1 MVGLGTRIFESPTS
15 CSDYRLSLE
24 YKRMNKQILCI
35 SLPLC
40 AFKATFSKAWSFRS
54 ISGPRVPV
62 LRRNLEQ
69 PGTLYA
75 IVWAGLERVCTKP
88 TALTLSPAHLPMRA
102 PSPRPGGSPA
112 GAHVARP
119 MMPTCIMRMHE
130 SWVQIQPS
138 ASSVTLA

>member
-1 MVGLGTRIFESPTS
+1 MVGLGTRIFESSTS

-35 SLPLC
+35 SLPLF

-54 ISGPRVPV
+54 ISGP
-62 LRRNLEQ
+62 
-69 PGTLYA
+69 
-75 IVWAGLERVCTKP
+75 
-88 TALTLSPAHLPMRA
+88 
-102 PSPRPGGSPA
+102 PRPSAEKEPRAAWYTLRHCLGRFGTSLHEAHCPDTQPRTPPHA
-112 GAHVARP
+112 RAFPEARREPCRAHVARP
-119 MMPTCIMRMHE
+119 MMQTCIMRMHE